1 MKIKKDSTKRVS
13 LLFKGILWL
22 ALIFAVFQGSKFAY
36 EYGKAIFMDEAMTEV
51 GVNDDVEVLILDGA
65 SPKRVGEQLEDAGV
79 VADKNLFYIQAVL
92 SGIGEDIVGGTYTLN
107 SSMKPSKI
115 MDMLQTGPGE

>member
-13 LLFKGILWL
+13 ILFKCILWIVIL
-22 ALIFAVFQGSKFAY
+22 FAVFQGAKFAY
-36 EYGKAIFMDEAMTEV
+36 EYGRAIFMDEAMTEV

-65 SPKRVGEQLEDAGV
+65 NAKRVGEQLEDAGV

-92 SGIGEDIVGGTYTLN
+92 SGMSEDIIGGTYTFN

-115 MDMLQTGPGE
+115 LDMLQVGPEE

>member
-13 LLFKGILWL
+13 VLLKCILWL
-22 ALIFAVFQGSKFAY
+22 VLVFAVFQGAKFAY
-36 EYGKAIFMDEAMTEV
+36 EYGKAIFMDEAMTET
-51 GVNDDVEVLILDGA
+51 GVNDDVEILVLDGA
-65 SPKRVGEQLEDAGV
+65 TAKRVGEQLEDAGV

-92 SGIGEDIVGGTYTLN
+92 SGLSEDIVGGTYTFN

-115 MDMLQTGPGE
+115 LDMLQTGPGE